1 MLSTSRCFRN
11 SVLKVHLTALTS
23 AGPAPCNSE
32 SKMLQNFLLFRHL
45 FCFQGLRLSYDD
57 VEKASTAQGHKSG
70 RTGCRRGPQRCPE
83 RSLKAAALLNGTE
96 AEDCYD
102 VVVVG
107 AGHAGCEAALASA
120 RLGCRTLL
128 LTLNL
133 DRIAWQVMVSKQT
146 CGTAMFIVTMLPYKD

>member
-1 MLSTSRCFRN
+1 
-11 SVLKVHLTALTS
+11 
-23 AGPAPCNSE
+23 
-32 SKMLQNFLLFRHL
+32 MLQNFLLFRPL
-45 FCFQGLRLSYDD
+45 FCFQGLRLSCDD
-57 VEKASTAQGHKSG
+57 VEKASTAQGRESG
-70 RTGCRRGPQRCPE
+70 RTGCRRGAQRCPE

-133 DRIAWQVMVSKQT
+133 DRIAWQVKVSKQT
-146 CGTAMFIVTMLPYKD
+146 SGTAMFIVTMLPYKD